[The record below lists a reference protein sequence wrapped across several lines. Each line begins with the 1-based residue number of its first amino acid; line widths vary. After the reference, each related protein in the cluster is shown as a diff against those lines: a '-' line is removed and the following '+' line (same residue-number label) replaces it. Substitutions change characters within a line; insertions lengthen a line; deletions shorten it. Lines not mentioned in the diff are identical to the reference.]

1 MKKTTKI
8 ISLLLTLV
16 MMLTVVVPV
25 TASTSFSDVSS
36 DHTYYEAI
44 TNLTSEGILNGM
56 GDGTFAPEGPVTR
69 AQFTKTICYALS
81 MGEITYSDAEK
92 SIFTDVAPEHWAAN
106 NIVTAYKQGIIN
118 GMGDGTFAPEAGV
131 NYEQAVKMVVCAL
144 GYTEAE
150 ANAKGGYPG
159 GYMSIAS
166 SAKILKGIKDAM
178 IGKPMTRG
186 GVAQLIDSMLDAD
199 QIVDG
204 EKTASI
210 REERNQGKRLEGKV
224 VAGYGVALEAGYVNN
239 CGKNEIAVRGA
250 TGETI
255 FDVTDLKIDI
265 YDFLGRSVIV
275 YYEEEAG
282 MTDIATNIA
291 LQPKKNEEVKID
303 FNMIADYDSTS
314 IEYYTDENYSETET
328 VDYDSNIDILFN
340 GQSAGANTTLSA
352 LIQANQNKPGHITL
366 VSSEANS
373 SADAAFVKA
382 YETVIVQKIDK
393 VNEKVFGKNIY
404 TQGAGLDLS
413 DNTKEVIIT
422 SGGKAFDFES
432 ISENHVLS
440 VASDVNNK
448 RVEVLVAAFST
459 KSGTIKEMPDLQRL
473 VLSTDNKTYNVI
485 KNASEGLPYC
495 SNNASGNLETGKSVT
510 LYFDAFGNVI
520 RYEVAAAAALSYGYL
535 SQLEEDDDLIQVAVY
550 KATSSNSTPNFIVY
564 DLADRITIN
573 GTVYKVSENASGVKS
588 ALRASADKQN
598 PQNTTLYEYA
608 QPIRYSVS
616 KSNSNVIDN
625 IITSAKTGQIV
636 DSLNIVSKTGNN
648 GVVCEANGQRFAGG
662 YSIST
667 STPVILIPHT
677 ELAFSHDT
685 ATVASVD
692 KFQTKQ
698 SSYFK
703 QGTSYYVKF
712 ANSSALGVA
721 SCVYVYAS
729 TNGQADIF
737 DAAMA
742 PYIITNIGS
751 KVNPKDDMSSD
762 YYTME
767 NIATGEPLYC
777 YRGTYNI
784 TNVNMNNLEI
794 GDVVRVVLDDKDYIE
809 AIEYAADRSA
819 IAVDITDNVS
829 VGSFAYT
836 INGNQQSYTY
846 TQGEGTG
853 TAADYC
859 TRIGV
864 IKTKDGNSFILA
876 EGYTVGGA
884 SELINTT
891 SNTPIYEVDLTAQV
905 KVDKVTSGNL
915 VSSGGATTSAP
926 MSRVMI
932 YTKDGVTQ
940 AVVIF
945 KYKDLRTPQQ

>member
-1 MKKTTKI
+1 MRKTTKI
-8 ISLLLTLV
+8 ISLLLTV
-16 MMLTVVVPV
+16 AMMLTMVLPV
-25 TASTSFSDVSS
+25 AAASSFSDVSL
-36 DHTYYEAI
+36 DHNYYQAI
-44 TNLTSEGILNGM
+44 TNLSSEGILNGM

-69 AQFTKTICYALS
+69 AQFTKIICYALS
-81 MGEITYSDAEK
+81 MGDITYSDAEK
-92 SIFTDVAPEHWAAN
+92 SIFTDVAPDHWAAN
-106 NIVTAYKQGIIN
+106 NIVTGYKQGIIN

-144 GYTEAE
+144 GYSEAE

-166 SAKILKGIKDAM
+166 SAKILKGIKDAT
-178 IGKPMTRG
+178 IGKPMNRG
-186 GVAQLIDSMLDAD
+186 SVAQLVDSMMDAN

-204 EKTASI
+204 EEVGSI
-210 REERNQGKRLEGKV
+210 RDQRIEGKKVEGQV
-224 VAGYGVALEAGYVNN
+224 VAGEGVSLEAVYANP
-239 CGKNEIAVRGA
+239 CGKNEIAVRTA
-250 TGETI
+250 TGDI
-255 FDVTDLKIDI
+255 VFDVENLNIDI
-265 YDFLGRSVIV
+265 YNLLGRSVIV
-275 YYEEEAG
+275 YYEDEIG
-282 MTDIATNIA
+282 TTDVATNIA
-291 LQPKKNEEVKID
+291 LQPRKNEEVKID
-303 FNMIADYDSTS
+303 LGKIDTWDSTS
-314 IEYYTDENYSETET
+314 IDYFIDDTYTTTETINYS
-328 VDYDSNIDILFN
+328 SSSDILYN
-340 GQSAGANTTLSA
+340 GQPRNGKTVSELLAENIT
-352 LIQANQNKPGHITL
+352 KPGHITL

-373 SADAAFVKA
+373 SADVVFIKA

-413 DNTKEVIIT
+413 DNSKEVIIT
-422 SGGKAFDFES
+422 SSGKAFDFES
-432 ISENHVLS
+432 IKENHVLS
-440 VASDVNNK
+440 VAKDVNNK

-459 KSGTIKEMPDLQRL
+459 KSGTVKEMPDSQRL
-473 VLSTDNKTYNVI
+473 VLSTDNKTYNII
-485 KNASEGLPYC
+485 KNNSENLPYC

-520 RYEVAAAAALSYGYL
+520 RYEIAAAAALSYGYL

-550 KATSSNSTPNFIVY
+550 KATSSNSTPDFTVY
-564 DLADRITIN
+564 DLADRVTIN
-573 GTVYKVSENASGVKS
+573 GTPYKVSENTSAVKT

-598 PQNTTLYEYA
+598 PQNTALYEYA

-616 KSNSNVIDN
+616 KSNSNVIDT

-636 DSLNIVSKTGNN
+636 DSLNIVSKIGNN
-648 GVVCEANGQRFAGG
+648 GVACEANGQRFAGG
-662 YSIST
+662 YSISG
-667 STPVILIPHT
+667 STPVILIPHG

-685 ATVASVD
+685 AQVANVD

-698 SSYFK
+698 NSYFK
-703 QGTSYYVKF
+703 QGTNYYLKF
-712 ANSSALGVA
+712 ANSSSLGVA
-721 SCVYVYAS
+721 ACVYVYAS

-737 DAAMA
+737 DATMA

-751 KVNPKDDMSSD
+751 KVNPKDEISSD

-784 TNVNMNNLEI
+784 TNVNMDNLEI
-794 GDVVRVVLDDKDYIE
+794 GDVVRISLDDKDYIE

-819 IAVDITDNVS
+819 IAVDMTDNVS
-829 VGSFAYT
+829 VGSFIYT
-836 INGNQQSYTY
+836 VNGNQQSYTY

-859 TRIGV
+859 TRIGIV
-864 IKTKDGNSFILA
+864 KTKDGNNFILA
-876 EGYTVGGA
+876 EGYNVNGA
-884 SELINTT
+884 SELVNTT
-891 SNTPIYEVDLTAQV
+891 SNTPIYEVDLTAQI
-905 KVDKVTSGNL
+905 KVDKVTSGNI
-915 VSSGGATTSAP
+915 VSSGGATASAP

-932 YTKDGVTQ
+932 YAKDGVTQ